1 MNRILITII
10 GFYKKY
16 ISPLKPAS
24 CRFYPTCSDYAIE
37 AIQKHGCFKGIFLSI
52 KRLLRCH
59 PYHPGGYDPVPE
71 KRERLVGAGEN
82 IVKSTVR

>member
-1 MNRILITII
+1 MNRILINII

-37 AIQKHGCFKGIFLSI
+37 AIRRFGFFRGVFLSF
-52 KRLLRCH
+52 KRLSRCH

-71 KRERLVGAGEN
+71 KGDKIFSTGVN
-82 IVKSTVR
+82 II